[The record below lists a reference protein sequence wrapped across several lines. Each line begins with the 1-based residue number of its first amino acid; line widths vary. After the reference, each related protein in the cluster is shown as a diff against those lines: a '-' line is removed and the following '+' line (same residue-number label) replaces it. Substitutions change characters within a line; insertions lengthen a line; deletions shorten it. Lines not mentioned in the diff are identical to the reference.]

1 MSALVPFVSTA
12 LVGNNTVGLNGSSG
26 SVPVL
31 YRIKLAS
38 FTRMESIGSEKV
50 KRTRVGCPSAGLM
63 SAIALMTVGAVVSLM
78 TVRVAFGLVV
88 EQSELLTVTR
98 KTAPLSPG

>member
-12 LVGNNTVGLNGSSG
+12 LVGNNTVGFNGSSG

-63 SAIALMTVGAVVSLM
+63 SAIALMTVGAVVSGV
-78 TVRVAFGLVV
+78 TVSVAVGLVAW
-88 EQSELLTVTR
+88 QRALLTVAR
-98 KTAPLSPG
+98 NLAPSSPG